1 MRPRILA
8 LTVVL
13 VVVAGPAFAQK
24 EAPAST
30 TAPVVLA
37 TVNETVITMSDF
49 QEAVAA
55 LPAQQ
60 QGLALTKPED
70 FLDSLVK
77 RELVF
82 QEAMRRQLDGDPA
95 VVSLLEKLKKE
106 VVIQALLRRIITQT
120 EAVTEAD
127 SERYYLENKERF
139 MTPEKITA
147 SHIVLKTEE
156 EAKAVL
162 AAVQEGQDFATLAKE
177 RSIGPRAAQGGHLG
191 SITKGEMPVEFD
203 RVAFNLS
210 VGSISDVVK
219 TPFGFL
225 IIKVT
230 DRAAPTQMG
239 FSKVSD
245 QIHQHLQAQRRQE
258 AVQAFLKELT
268 TKARIETFSERLKT
282 PKQ

>member
-8 LTVVL
+8 LAVVL
-13 VVVAGPAFAQK
+13 GMVAGQALAQQK
-24 EAPAST
+24 APATKS
-30 TAPVVLA
+30 APVVLA

-82 QEAMRRQLDGDPA
+82 QEAMRRQLESDPT

-106 VVIQALLRRIITQT
+106 VVIQALLRRIINKA

-127 SERYYLENKERF
+127 SERYYLEHKKRF
-139 MTPEKITA
+139 KTPEKITA

-162 AAVQEGQDFATLAKE
+162 
-177 RSIGPRAAQGGHLG
+177 
-191 SITKGEMPVEFD
+191 
-203 RVAFNLS
+203 
-210 VGSISDVVK
+210 
-219 TPFGFL
+219 
-225 IIKVT
+225 
-230 DRAAPTQMG
+230 
-239 FSKVSD
+239 
-245 QIHQHLQAQRRQE
+245 
-258 AVQAFLKELT
+258 
-268 TKARIETFSERLKT
+268 
-282 PKQ
+282 